1 MQHNDALQIIRPD
14 DWHLHVRSGEM
25 LKSVIGMTAAQMGRA
40 IIMPNLSPPVSN
52 AAQAKQY
59 HQEIMNAL
67 PADTRFT
74 PLMVLYLTDNTTPKQ
89 IQTAFD
95 GGLVVAA
102 KLYPAGATTNSD
114 SGVTDINNIYPSLE
128 KMQQLGVPL
137 LVHGE
142 VTDAKVDIFD
152 REAVFIEQILI
163 QVVEDL
169 PDLKI
174 VLEHIT
180 TKTAVDF
187 VLSSGNN
194 IAATITPHHLLA
206 NRNDMLVGG
215 IKPHYFCLPIL
226 KRRDPHQLALLKA
239 ATSGNAKFFLG
250 TDSAPHAKEHKESD
264 CGCAGILNAH
274 CAIELY
280 ATVFDSQNAMDKLE
294 GFASFFGAD
303 FYNLP
308 RNTDTIV
315 LKKQDWVV
323 PSSYAFADSTIV
335 PFMAGKILNWKM
347 A

>member
-1 MQHNDALQIIRPD
+1 MQPKDTLKIIRPD
-14 DWHLHVRSGEM
+14 DWHLHVRSGAA

-67 PADTRFT
+67 PAESNFT
-74 PLMVLYLTDNTTPKQ
+74 PLMVLYLTDNTTPEQ
-89 IQTAFD
+89 VQTAVD

-114 SGVTDINNIYPSLE
+114 SGVTDITNIYPALE

-142 VTDAKVDIFD
+142 VTDAAIDIFD
-152 REAVFIEQILI
+152 REAVFIERILI

-215 IKPHYFCLPIL
+215 IKP
-226 KRRDPHQLALLKA
+226 
-239 ATSGNAKFFLG
+239 
-250 TDSAPHAKEHKESD
+250 
-264 CGCAGILNAH
+264 
-274 CAIELY
+274 
-280 ATVFDSQNAMDKLE
+280 
-294 GFASFFGAD
+294 
-303 FYNLP
+303 
-308 RNTDTIV
+308 
-315 LKKQDWVV
+315 QDRKSVV
-323 PSSYAFADSTIV
+323 
-335 PFMAGKILNWKM
+335 
-347 A
+347 